1 MHTLQVYDLFYMCMY
16 IAGFLFINVWAFFP
30 APMTCRV
37 TFSTSIKERGDAGT
51 PPGRNNPTYAAPL
64 NIVLPDQLSKRCD
77 HEVVMQR
84 SPKQELVGGDECWT
98 VYRMEALLPHSV
110 VYMESGFLSR
120 DVLTSY
126 GVADMTALYCSKV

>member
-1 MHTLQVYDLFYMCMY
+1 MCIHYKCIFILHVYVHCRIPIYQHS
-16 IAGFLFINVWAFFP
+16 GFLSSSNDMQSYLQQIE
-30 APMTCRV
+30 
-37 TFSTSIKERGDAGT
+37 ERGDAGT
-51 PPGRNNPTYAAPL
+51 LPGRNNPTYAAPL
-64 NIVLPDQLSKRCD
+64 NIVLPDQLSKHCN

-126 GVADMTALYCSKV
+126 GVADMTALYCNKV